1 MSAASETEGECDS
14 MAERSQRLNA
24 LQNGA
29 IGSLSGMI
37 EVMLQQPTIA
47 MKNAVQVC
55 VSICRSLCV
64 RGST

>member
-1 MSAASETEGECDS
+1 

-29 IGSLSGMI
+29 IGSLAGMI

-47 MKNAVQVC
+47 MKNAVQVR
-55 VSICRSLCV
+55 VSLWRI
-64 RGST
+64 